1 MHDLDNGKL
10 NPEGRNDGR
19 TEWRKGETLYAPA
32 IRGQGGHL
40 DFPISLKST
49 NMVKYIEILLPVR
62 FLLNCVNGFRGKVEK
77 CPWIS
82 GNRQSPIS
90 KIQEKIFRV
99 GTILHGRSGNRKQTY
114 FFFRPQSEWH
124 FVSQILRSGTFRHHW
139 YFTNSKRKTDGKLQ
153 FFLANKLC
161 QFSRSRIVPHCWPFP
176 CFLGQYHNAVYANY
190 IGPSVMTDANSEG
203 FPMWWK
209 NYLKIKWPMCHK
221 NWHKLQSHPKI
232 NYNPNTSGYFHVN
245 FIPGFRLWLH
255 F

>member
-1 MHDLDNGKL
+1 MSR
-10 NPEGRNDGR
+10 P
-19 TEWRKGETLYAPA
+19 

-40 DFPISLKST
+40 DFPISPKST
-49 NMVKYIEILLPVR
+49 NMVKDIEILLPVR
-62 FLLNCVNGFRGKVEK
+62 FCWIVLTVSEEKSKNVHEFPEIGNCRSPKFRKNFFGSARFYTVGRVT
-77 CPWIS
+77 
-82 GNRQSPIS
+82 GNKHI
-90 KIQEKIFRV
+90 
-99 GTILHGRSGNRKQTY
+99 
-114 FFFRPQSEWH
+114 FFRPQSEWN

-161 QFSRSRIVPHCWPFP
+161 QFSRSRLVPHCWPFP

-221 NWHKLQSHPKI
+221 NWHTLQSHPKI
-232 NYNPNTSGYFHVN
+232 IPIRRDISIWISFPVSVSDCTFNHANRTSWV
-245 FIPGFRLWLH
+245 FICERY
-255 F
+255 